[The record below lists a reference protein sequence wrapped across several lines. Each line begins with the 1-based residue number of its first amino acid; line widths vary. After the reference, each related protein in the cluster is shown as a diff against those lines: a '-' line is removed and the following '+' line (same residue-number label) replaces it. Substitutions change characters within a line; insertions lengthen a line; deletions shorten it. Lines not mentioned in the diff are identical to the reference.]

1 MVFFAKG
8 EAIVH
13 LCKKNRHLNKYATL
27 LLSFLFFFQLQSQ
40 ELEEVNQNQ
49 KRMWFPAIGG
59 AIFSSFGDHF
69 DDGVRWNG
77 LTFSF
82 EFRRNLISFDDDAS
96 FSLSMPLEL
105 SLGFITINNSK
116 DYAAFPLSVPLLLD
130 FNLGMHSTYNNIST
144 YGVSLS
150 AGGMMRLIPNASGTL
165 KIDLGPAFKFALKL
179 PAKRK
184 NISVYTLVGL
194 GLDDE
199 VELVSF
205 STTIGV
211 LYLLKYGN

>member
-1 MVFFAKG
+1 M
-8 EAIVH
+8 
-13 LCKKNRHLNKYATL
+13 KKYTTL

-49 KRMWFPAIGG
+49 KRMWFSSIGG
-59 AIFSSFGDHF
+59 SIFSSFGSHF
-69 DDGVRWNG
+69 DDGFRWNG

-105 SLGFITINNSK
+105 SLGFITINNSQ
-116 DYAAFPLSVPLLLD
+116 DHVAFPLSVPLLID

-150 AGGMMRLIPNASGTL
+150 AGGMMRLIPNGSQTL
-165 KIDLGPAFKFALKL
+165 KVDLGPAFKFALKV

-194 GLDDE
+194 GLDDQI
-199 VELVSF
+199 ELISF